1 MTHPPPHPP
10 LLTQRQ
16 LRRLEM
22 LPNDYKVV
30 WGARDG
36 IPIVE
41 SPTGQTLRL
50 QPTGHLAATTRC
62 AAGVGPSSQ
71 PSSTCP
77 SAPLIVVAAQ
87 RHAHRRR
94 VPDNNSNQ
102 EGL

>member
-22 LPNDYKVV
+22 LPDDYK
-30 WGARDG
+30 GAGREGRHPDRG
-36 IPIVE
+36 EPDWTNPAHTADR
-41 SPTGQTLRL
+41 SLGCDHALRRRGR
-50 QPTGHLAATTRC
+50 PAAT
-62 AAGVGPSSQ
+62 AVIYMPVG
-71 PSSTCP
+71 
-77 SAPLIVVAAQ
+77 PLIVVAAQ

-94 VPDNNSNQ
+94 VPDNNPNQ